1 VRPSEIIAYTVRIV
15 TGELPDVIRR
25 YVTGR
30 DLVQIATTR
39 FVIDLY
45 GFDEAHARLGY
56 PKVYQHILDRVLP
69 ERAHNPRKAYRDRWW
84 VFAEPRPMLRD
95 ASKGLKRYIAT
106 PNTAKHRVFQF
117 VPGAFLPDTT
127 VYAIPVDDAWIL
139 GCVSSRIHAIWSLR
153 AGGTLEDR
161 PRYTS
166 KGTFFPFPFPSAS
179 EQQKSRIQKLGE
191 QLDAHRKCQQAQHR
205 SITITSMYNVLE
217 KLRTQ
222 QRLTK
227 NEQTIHD
234 QGLIAILRQIHD
246 ELDAA
251 VAEAYG
257 WPADVTEEEVLARLV
272 ALNHERAEEERRG
285 IIHWLRPEFQNPTG
299 KKQTAIAVA
308 DEPVVEKKPAK
319 AAKQSWP
326 KSLSEQA
333 GAVLNSLAA
342 FTTGASAKD
351 IAKSFGRATDGRVE
365 RIEEILETLE
375 ALGKARELDDGRYVS
390 V

>member
-1 VRPSEIIAYTVRIV
+1 
-15 TGELPDVIRR
+15 
-25 YVTGR
+25 
-30 DLVQIATTR
+30 
-39 FVIDLY
+39 
-45 GFDEAHARLGY
+45 
-56 PKVYQHILDRVLP
+56 
-69 ERAHNPRKAYRDRWW
+69 
-84 VFAEPRPMLRD
+84 
-95 ASKGLKRYIAT
+95 
-106 PNTAKHRVFQF
+106 
-117 VPGAFLPDTT
+117 
-127 VYAIPVDDAWIL
+127 
-139 GCVSSRIHAIWSLR
+139 
-153 AGGTLEDR
+153 
-161 PRYTS
+161 
-166 KGTFFPFPFPSAS
+166 
-179 EQQKSRIQKLGE
+179 
-191 QLDAHRKCQQAQHR
+191 
-205 SITITSMYNVLE
+205 MYNVLE